1 MVGTSGKVGTRVLL
15 VTASARSLQSL
26 MCCQAGGGVRHDS
39 GVCPA
44 RFEPIAR
51 PPLLNGTCTRSS
63 LSDSRNN
70 SPSRCDGVPV
80 PGEAKL
86 YLPGLALITVIS
98 SRTVCAGTDGWTAS
112 TVVVETASV
121 TGSKSLIGS

>member
-1 MVGTSGKVGTRVLL
+1 GTRALL
-15 VTASARSLQSL
+15 VIARARSLPSL
-26 MCCQAGGGVRHDS
+26 RCGNAGGGVPKES

-51 PPLLNGTCTRSS
+51 PPLLNGTCTRSR

-70 SPSRCDGVPV
+70 LPQRCDGVPV

-86 YLPGLALITVIS
+86 YLPGLALIRATK
-98 SRTVCAGTDGWTAS
+98 SRVVCAGTDGWTVN

-121 TGSKSLIGS
+121 IGSKSLIGSKGMAS